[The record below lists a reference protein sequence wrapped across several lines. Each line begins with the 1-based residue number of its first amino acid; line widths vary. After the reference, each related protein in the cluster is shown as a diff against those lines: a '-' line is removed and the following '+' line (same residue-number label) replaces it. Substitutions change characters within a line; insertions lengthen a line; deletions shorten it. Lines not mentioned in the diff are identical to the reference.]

1 MQSLGETHRKLW
13 MAKAT
18 DTYNSCRWTNE
29 VIYKFILVVKYK
41 LRDYQTEA
49 SKRAVEFFLDEK
61 KKWNAIEVLC
71 TAAGKSLIIA
81 DIAAKLNEKVLVF
94 SPTKEILEQNYKKY
108 CSYGLDNAGIYSA
121 SFNSREVKDV
131 TFATIGSVKGHPE
144 LFQDFRYIIC
154 DECHLIKTEGG
165 MYKNFFKALRCKIL
179 GLTATP
185 YRLYSYQNY
194 GSMLKFL
201 TRSRDKIFQE
211 VIYYV
216 QVKYMADNGYICVPN
231 YYKCPPPQWD
241 EGNLQ
246 LNTTCRDYTDK
257 SVINEYERVDMYGW
271 LVNVVKRLLH
281 PKSGVPRKGILV
293 FTKFV
298 KEAERLTYSIPN
310 CEMVSGETP
319 AKERDAIIE
328 RFRRGQTK
336 VLVNSMVL
344 TVGFDYPALD
354 TVVMARPTRSLAQYY
369 QIVGRLLRLS
379 KGKQPWY
386 VDLCGNYDRFGKVED
401 LEMVDQNGRGKWVI
415 MSGNKQLTNK
425 FF

>member
-1 MQSLGETHRKLW
+1 M
-13 MAKAT
+13 
-18 DTYNSCRWTNE
+18 
-29 VIYKFILVVKYK
+29 KYK
-41 LRDYQTEA
+41 LRDYQAEA
-49 SKRAVEFFLDEK
+49 SKRAVDFFLDEK
-61 KKWNAIEVLC
+61 RNWNAIEVLC

-81 DIAAKLNEKVLVF
+81 DIAAKLKDKVLVF

-108 CSYGLDNAGIYSA
+108 CSYELNNASIYSA
-121 SFNSREVKDV
+121 SFNSKEIAEV
-131 TFATIGSVKGHPE
+131 TFATIGSAKGHPE
-144 LFQDFRYIIC
+144 LFRDFKYIIC

-165 MYKNFFKALRCKIL
+165 VYKDFFNALRCKIL

-201 TRSRDKIFQE
+201 TRSRDKIFKE
-211 VIYYV
+211 VLYYV
-216 QVKYMADNGYICVPN
+216 QVRYMADNGYICVPN
-231 YYKCPPPQWD
+231 YYSCPPPEWN

-257 SVINEYERVDMYGW
+257 SLVGEYERVDMYGW
-271 LVNVVKRLLH
+271 LVSIVNRLLN
-281 PKSGVPRKGILV
+281 PKSGIPRKGILV

-298 KEAERLTYSIPN
+298 KEADRLARSIPS

-319 AKERDAIIE
+319 KKEREAIIE
-328 RFRRGQTK
+328 RFRSGKTK
-336 VLVNSMVL
+336 VLVNSQVL
-344 TVGFDYPALD
+344 TVGFDYPELD

-369 QIVGRLLRLS
+369 QICGRLLRLS
-379 KGKQPWY
+379 KGKQPWF
-386 VDLCGNYDRFGKVED
+386 VDICRNYEKFGKVED